1 MLIGP
6 EDLDDAGVMDL
17 GDGRVLVQTVDFFP
31 PIVDTPREFGQIAAA
46 NALSD
51 IYAMG
56 AVPFSALN
64 IVGFPAKQLGLEVL
78 GEILAGGADKLR
90 EAETALIGGHTVE
103 DSEIKYGLSVTGL
116 AQRGDIIANGGAQP
130 GDRLLLSKPLG
141 MGAVSTSIQRDKAD
155 PEHVAAAVQT
165 MATLNAGAARA
176 MRSVGARAATDITGF
191 GLLGHASE
199 MARASG
205 QTLRFNAGHLPF
217 TPGAREL
224 AGRRILSGG
233 VARTRRYLA
242 GHFAVGSG
250 VPQEVADL
258 AFDAET
264 SGGLLIA
271 VAAERADQLRRALES
286 EGTPCAVDIGE
297 VIAAQGDVWVV
308 LE

>member
-1 MLIGP
+1 
-6 EDLDDAGVMDL
+6 MDL

-46 NALSD
+46 NSLSD

-56 AVPFSALN
+56 AQPLSALN
-64 IVGFPAKQLGLEVL
+64 IVGFPSKQLGIEVL

-90 EAETALIGGHTVE
+90 EANTALIGGHTVE
-103 DSEIKYGLSVTGL
+103 DAEVKYGLAVTGL
-116 AQRGDIIANGGAQP
+116 ANRGDIIVNGGAKP

-141 MGAVSTSIQRDKAD
+141 MGAVSTSIQRDKAN
-155 PEHVAAAVQT
+155 PEHVAVAIET

-176 MRSVGARAATDITGF
+176 MRAVGASAATDITGF

-205 QTLRFNAGHLPF
+205 MTLQFDAGRLPF
-217 TPGAREL
+217 TPGAVEL
-224 AGRRILSGG
+224 SRRRVLSGG
-233 VARTRRYLA
+233 VARTRRFLA
-242 GHFAVGSG
+242 GHAVVESS
-250 VPQEVADL
+250 VAQEVADL

-271 VAAERADQLRRALES
+271 VSEDRAEALRRALED
-286 EGTPCAVDIGE
+286 EGTPCAVEIGE
-297 VIAAQGDVWVV
+297 VIGLQGDTWVM
-308 LE
+308 LR